1 MISDLRDAWQEMLEA
16 QRTFNS
22 LWPSAVVHAQVWLLP
37 INREAKGL
45 TQITPHEL
53 VGEPAIEATKKA
65 ILQFEQEEGQ
75 HPSTVMR
82 LPGWIGVSGSV
93 LEAARE
99 ANAARDRFLH
109 VLAEDARSMNLKSL
123 SKGKHARTALKLP
136 LVIKQIERH
145 IQVFEG
151 VPRRI
156 LFTWAGKTAAPESI
170 PVKDVIEK
178 VELQLAEAVAKA
190 DMDKERGLRMEL
202 KALGFLDSKAE
213 LHRYRPI
220 APHPRVML
228 YFSKSSRYD
237 AMPHANLPIFV
248 SLDEKQPWPKV
259 DPLEA
264 FDAEQAQA
272 ERSDKVPRQE
282 IIPRLGLYLKTTDRK
297 RRNASVATA
306 VETLPRTSVISTY
319 GQRQR

>member
-1 MISDLRDAWQEMLEA
+1 MLEA
-16 QRTFNS
+16 QREFNAT
-22 LWPSAVVHAQVWLLP
+22 WPSAAMHAQVWLLP
-37 INREAKGL
+37 INKEPKGQ
-45 TQITPHEL
+45 TKITPMEL
-53 VGEPAIEATKKA
+53 IGEPAIEAAKKA

-82 LPGWIGVSGSV
+82 LPGWIGVSRSV
-93 LEAARE
+93 LDVARE
-99 ANAARDRFLH
+99 ANAARDHFLD
-109 VLAEDARSMNLKSL
+109 VLAQETASMNMKSL
-123 SKGKHARTALKLP
+123 SKGKHLRSLLKLP
-136 LVIKQIERH
+136 IVVKQIERH

-178 VELQLAEAVAKA
+178 IETQLADAVAKA
-190 DMDKERGLRMEL
+190 DMDKERNLRLEL
-202 KALGFLDSKAE
+202 KALGFLDTKAE

-228 YFSKSSRYD
+228 YFSKSPRYD

-259 DPLEA
+259 DVLEE

-282 IIPRLGLYLKTTDRK
+282 IIPRLGLYLKTTERK
-297 RRNASVATA
+297 RTKAAGTQTAAVA
-306 VETLPRTSVISTY
+306 RTPIASTY
-319 GQRQR
+319 QKR